1 MKKQEITRRGGCI
14 SAARQSDKK
23 QRHKTGPAKIML
35 CLCLCLVLFLG
46 GFFQKGSAA
55 SYEEDSGAQLA
66 SLNPTRPGA
75 GYSAVLYDNQNGLP
89 TSEANA
95 IVQTEEGFIWI
106 GSYSGLIRY
115 DGNTFERLDSTTG
128 IASVVSLFVDSKNR
142 LWVGTNDGG
151 VVVIENGLTR
161 TFRIE
166 DGLKSLSVRSITE
179 DKAGNIYVGTTRGVA
194 KIDAAMKVQTIEKP
208 QIKDSYIRKLVADES
223 GYIYGI
229 TQEGALFTIEDG
241 TLGKFIFLKE
251 EGIPGIVSVNLDPYR
266 EGYVY
271 LGSSSSD
278 VYYVNIKATNRE
290 YEKINVAPLTCIDE
304 VINAEDTL
312 WFCANNGIG
321 LMAPGGQLSLL
332 DTVPMNNSVDHMI
345 ADYQNNLWFTSSRQG
360 VMKIT
365 QNRFADVFDWYGLNP
380 MVVNSTCAYNDYILF
395 GTDSGLTVV
404 SEKEIIDTLKITE
417 AKTFSGKKIPQT
429 NLVDMLKGCRIRSVI
444 RDSKNR
450 IWFSTYSED
459 YGLVCYD
466 DGHIVCYTEADGM
479 PSSRMR
485 SVTEFADGT
494 IHVACTGGMAVIN
507 EQNGTIKTYDE
518 EIGLSNT
525 EILTIAEASNGE
537 CVIGT
542 DGGGIYVIGNAVVRS
557 IDTSSG
563 LTSDVVMR
571 IKSDPEREIFW
582 IVTSNSI
589 AYMDKFYRVRTIRN
603 FPYSNNFDMYE
614 NSKGEMW
621 ILSSN
626 GVYVVDTEQLLQN
639 EIIEPDFYNRENG
652 LPCVATANS
661 YSELTPEGDLYI
673 AGSTGVAKVNIEEE
687 FENVTDIKMAVP
699 YVTADGEAVYPDA
712 NGVIRIKADV
722 KKVVIQAHIFS
733 YTLTNPQVTYW
744 LEGFD
749 HRKTTVSRTGFGP
762 VTYTNLQ
769 GRSYVFHME
778 IQDASGQ
785 VKTYTIRIIKNKMFY
800 EFWWF
805 KVISVLIL
813 SLILFWIVVSAVRK
827 KIQALVEKEQEQK
840 TFINEM
846 IEAFAK
852 TIDMKDNYTNGHSF
866 RVAKYTAMLAKELGY
881 NDEDIEKY
889 HNIALLHD
897 IGKIGVEDKVLKKEG
912 KLEDDE
918 FMQIKSHAAR
928 GADVLKDISIM
939 PELAIGAGAHHERPD
954 GKGYPNGL
962 KGDEIPRVAQIIAV
976 ADTFD
981 AMYSDRPYRK
991 RMNFEKA
998 VSIIKGAA
1006 GTQLTEDVVE
1016 AFLRL
1021 VDKGEFRAPDDIGGG
1036 TTEDI
1041 DNIHKKE
1048 AEAAKAA
1055 EAK

>member
-1 MKKQEITRRGGCI
+1 
-14 SAARQSDKK
+14 
-23 QRHKTGPAKIML
+23 ML
-35 CLCLCLVLFLG
+35 CLCLCLVLFFG

-55 SYEEDSGAQLA
+55 LYEADSDAQLA
-66 SLNPTRPGA
+66 SMDPTRPGS
-75 GYSAVLYDNQNGLP
+75 GYSAVLYDNKNGLP

-115 DGNTFERLDSTTG
+115 DGTTFERLDSTTG

-142 LWVGTNDGG
+142 IWVGTNDGG
-151 VVVIENGLTR
+151 VVVIEKGLTR
-161 TFRIE
+161 TFRME

-194 KIDAAMKVQTIEKP
+194 QIDAAMKIHTIDKP
-208 QIKDSYIRKLVADES
+208 QVKDAYIRQLVADAN

-229 TQEGALFTIEDG
+229 TQDGALFTIEDG
-241 TLGKFIFLKE
+241 TLGKFIILKDE
-251 EGIPGIVSVNLDPYR
+251 DVSGIVSVNLDPYH
-266 EGYVY
+266 EGCVY

-278 VYYVNIKATNRE
+278 VYYVNILSEKRE
-290 YEKINVAPLTCIDE
+290 YQKISAAPLTRINS
-304 VINAEDTL
+304 VINIEDTL

-321 LMAPGGQLSLL
+321 LMQPGGKLSLL
-332 DTVPMNNSVDHMI
+332 DTVPMNNSVDHMM

-365 QNRFADVFDWYGLNP
+365 QNRFADVFEWYDLDSA
-380 MVVNSTCAYNDYILF
+380 VVNSTCAYKDYILF
-395 GTDSGLTVV
+395 GTDTGLIVV
-404 SEKEIIDTLKITE
+404 SDSEVIDNLPIIE
-417 AKTFSGKKIPQT
+417 AKTFSGKKISQT
-429 NLVDMLKGCRIRSVI
+429 NLVDMLRGSRIRSVI
-444 RDSKNR
+444 RDSQNR
-450 IWFSTYSED
+450 IWFSTYNEN
-459 YGLVCYD
+459 YGLVCYN
-466 DGHIVCYTEADGM
+466 DGRVVCYTEEDGM

-485 SVTEFADGT
+485 SVTEFTDGT

-507 EQNGTIKTYDE
+507 ELNGTIKMYDE
-518 EIGLSNT
+518 SIGLSNT
-525 EILTIAEASNGE
+525 EVLTIAEASNGE

-542 DGGGIYVIGNAVVRS
+542 DGGGIYVFGNAVVRS
-557 IDTSSG
+557 IDTTSG

-571 IKSDPEREIFW
+571 IKKDPKRDIFW

-589 AYMDKFYRVRTIRN
+589 AYMDEFYRVRTIRN
-603 FPYSNNFDMYE
+603 FPYSNNFDLYE

-673 AGSTGVAKVNIEEE
+673 AGSTGVAKVNIEED
-687 FENVTDIKMAVP
+687 FENVTDIRMAVP
-699 YVTADGEAVYPDA
+699 YVLADGEEIYPDE

-722 KKVVIQAHIFS
+722 KKTVIHAHVFS

-749 HRKTTVSRTGFGP
+749 HRKTTVSRTNLGP
-762 VTYTNLQ
+762 LTYTNLH
-769 GRSYVFHME
+769 GKSYVFHME

-805 KVISVLIL
+805 KVISVLLL
-813 SLILFWIVVSAVRK
+813 SLILFWIVASAVRK

-939 PELAIGAGAHHERPD
+939 PELSIGAGAHHERPD

-962 KGDEIPRVAQIIAV
+962 KGEEIPRVAQIIAV